1 MLHLRLA
8 VPDDLFADVLAVL
21 EPDPCVCNLA
31 VTRGGS
37 LRPPGDL
44 VEADIAREATDGIL
58 NRLRALGLHDRGG
71 ITILNVEASPSRNAV
86 EAEQHAPGAPDD
98 AVVWDAVRDTAEGQ
112 SHGSWS
118 YYAFLCLATLIAS
131 VAVVTDPAILVVGA
145 MVVGPEFSAVAALA
159 VGLALGRPRLA
170 VRSLGLL
177 VRGFAVAIALTTLLA
192 LVAVAVGWFDSTTVA
207 APRPLTGFIWRPDH
221 WSVVVAVLAGVA
233 GVLSTT
239 AGRSNALVG
248 VFISVTTVP
257 AAGDFSVALASG
269 AWGQLGGAAAQLG
282 LNLLGMTVAGVL
294 TLLGQRALWDRLL
307 RRRDPAPAV

>member
-8 VPDDLFADVLAVL
+8 VPADLSAEVLALL
-21 EPDPCVCNLA
+21 EPSRSVCNLA

-37 LRPPGDL
+37 LKPAGDL
-44 VEADIAREATDGIL
+44 VEADVAREATDGL
-58 NRLRALGLHDRGG
+58 LKELAALGLHDRGG
-71 ITILNVEASPSRNAV
+71 ITILAVEASPSRNAV
-86 EAEQHAPGAPDD
+86 DAEKHAPGAPDD
-98 AVVWDAVRDTAEGQ
+98 AVVWDAVLDSAEGQ

-131 VAVVTDPAILVVGA
+131 VAVVTDSAILVVGA
-145 MVVGPEFSAVAALA
+145 MVVGPEFSAVASLA
-159 VGLALGRPRLA
+159 VGLALGRRQLA
-170 VRSLGLL
+170 ARALGLL

-192 LVAVAVGWFDSTTVA
+192 LVAVAAGWFDASTVA
-207 APRPLTGFIWRPDH
+207 SPRPLTGFIWRPDR
-221 WSVVVAVLAGVA
+221 WSLVVAVLAGAA

-269 AWGQLGGAAAQLG
+269 AWSQLGGAAAQLG
-282 LNLLGMTVAGVL
+282 LNIVGMTVAGVL
-294 TLLGQRALWDRLL
+294 TLLLQRALWDRL
-307 RRRDPAPAV
+307 RRRTAVAA